1 MTYADTW
8 DRIIQRM
15 YFPLKFIKKEKS
27 MKKISVILAVLA
39 ILALAGCAS
48 SGGGGGGSSGGGAAP
63 YSVDL
68 SKLRAVAMGGPGN
81 NTVGEPTGE
90 TVKNKVA
97 FSKNYDDLMI
107 LLPSDMPDLKGY
119 ARVTIKC
126 KYFNADGG
134 EIAQGDSNAMVSL
147 IYDLAGDLRGP
158 EMGAGPNTPLKE
170 FNVGGFS
177 GSVSTDRGVRIT
189 LSQNPSAIL
198 FQNSNTNV
206 KFIEVTDIIF
216 HN

>member
-1 MTYADTW
+1 
-8 DRIIQRM
+8 
-15 YFPLKFIKKEKS
+15 

-39 ILALAGCAS
+39 ILALVGCAS
-48 SGGGGGGSSGGGAAP
+48 SGGGGAPAAGGGGAAP

-68 SKLRAVAMGGPGN
+68 SKLRAVSMGGAGN
-81 NTVGEPTGE
+81 NTVGEPTGLSVRNRDPF
-90 TVKNKVA
+90 T
-97 FSKNYDDLMI
+97 KNYDDLMI
-107 LLPSDMPDLKGY
+107 LFPSDMPDITGY
-119 ARVTIKC
+119 QRITIKC

-134 EIAQGDSNAMVSL
+134 EINQGDSNAMVSL

-177 GSVSTDRGVRIT
+177 GQVSTDRGSRVNFR
-189 LSQNPSAIL
+189 QNPSAIL
-198 FQNSNTNV
+198 FQNSNAGV
-206 KFIEVTDIIF
+206 KFIEVTEITF

>member
-1 MTYADTW
+1 
-8 DRIIQRM
+8 
-15 YFPLKFIKKEKS
+15 

-48 SGGGGGGSSGGGAAP
+48 SGGGGGSSGGSGAAP

-68 SKLRAVAMGGPGN
+68 SKLRAVTLGPGDV
-81 NTVGEPTGE
+81 VGEPTGLSVRNS
-90 TVKNKVA
+90 TPFA
-97 FSKNYDDLMI
+97 KNYDDLFI
-107 LLPSDMPDLKGY
+107 LFPSDMPDVTGY
-119 ARVTIKC
+119 ARVTIRC

-134 EIAQGDSNAMVSL
+134 EMAQGDSNAMVSL
-147 IYDLAGDLRGP
+147 IYDINGDKRGP

-177 GSVSTDRGVRIT
+177 GTVSTDRGTRVVLR
-189 LSQNPSAIL
+189 QNPSAIL
-198 FQNSNTNV
+198 FQNSNANV
-206 KFIEVTDIIF
+206 RFIEVTEITF

>member
-1 MTYADTW
+1 
-8 DRIIQRM
+8 
-15 YFPLKFIKKEKS
+15 

-48 SGGGGGGSSGGGAAP
+48 SGGGGGGGESASTGASS

-68 SKLRAVAMGGPGN
+68 SRLRVVTLGAGDA
-81 NTVGEPTGE
+81 VGEPTGLSVRNSNPF
-90 TVKNKVA
+90 T
-97 FSKNYDDLMI
+97 KNYDDLFI
-107 LLPSDMPDLKGY
+107 LFPSDMPDVTGY
-119 ARVTIKC
+119 SRITINC

-134 EIAQGDSNAMVSL
+134 EINQGDSNAMVVL
-147 IYDLAGDLRGP
+147 VYDINGDKRGP

-177 GSVSTDRGVRIT
+177 GQVSTPRGVRVN
-189 LSQNPSAIL
+189 LRQNPGAIL
-198 FQNSNTNV
+198 FQNSNVGV
-206 KFIEVTDIIF
+206 KFIEVTEITF

>member
-1 MTYADTW
+1 
-8 DRIIQRM
+8 
-15 YFPLKFIKKEKS
+15 

-48 SGGGGGGSSGGGAAP
+48 SGGGGGGAAGGGAAP

-68 SKLRAVAMGGPGN
+68 SKLRAVAIGAGDV
-81 NTVGEPTGE
+81 VGEPTGLS
-90 TVKNKVA
+90 VRNKDA
-97 FSKNYDDLMI
+97 FAKNYDDLMI
-107 LLPSDMPDLKGY
+107 LFPSDMPDVTGY
-119 ARVTIKC
+119 ARITIKC

-147 IYDLAGDLRGP
+147 VYDINGDKRGP

-177 GSVSTDRGVRIT
+177 GQVSTDRGVRVN
-189 LSQNPSAIL
+189 LSQNPGAIL